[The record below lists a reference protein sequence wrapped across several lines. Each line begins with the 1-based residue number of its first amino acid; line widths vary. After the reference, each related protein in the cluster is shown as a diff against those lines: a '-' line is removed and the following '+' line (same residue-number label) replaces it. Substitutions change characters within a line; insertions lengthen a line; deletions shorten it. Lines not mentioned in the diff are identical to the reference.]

1 MTSVAPY
8 ESIATFDDLYA
19 GPRGDFISPD
29 LPINEVG
36 PLRASVCAQPHAQE
50 LLAGFPVPKIE
61 IYDATPKVRTLN

>member
-29 LPINEVG
+29 LPINELG
-36 PLRASVCAQPHAQE
+36 PLRASVRA
-50 LLAGFPVPKIE
+50 
-61 IYDATPKVRTLN
+61 